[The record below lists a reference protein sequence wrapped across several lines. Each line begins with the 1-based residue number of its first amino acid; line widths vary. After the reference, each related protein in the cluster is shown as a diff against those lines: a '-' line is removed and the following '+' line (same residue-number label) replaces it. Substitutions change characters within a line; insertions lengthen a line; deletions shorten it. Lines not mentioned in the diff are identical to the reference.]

1 MIRLVAADMD
11 GTLLNSRGEIPAGFG
26 DAVRAL
32 SGNGVR
38 FAVAS
43 GRQYEGVV
51 NYFDGL
57 RDEIIFLCENGA
69 RVVWRGEDIF
79 LSEVPFPK
87 LSEPAELIRSI
98 PNAYPLICVTG
109 AAWIESDDAVLLEN
123 ASIYYKRLEIV
134 PDVLEAAKHD
144 RICKIA
150 AFDADGAE
158 SNSYPPLRRFE
169 DRFRVTLSARCWVDL
184 MNPGVDKG
192 LAMRTLQEYFG
203 CSPEETM
210 AFGDYLNDVPMMEYS
225 FYSYAMANAHPDL
238 KLLCRYETLSNDENG
253 VMTAMRERFPFL

>member
-98 PNAYPLICVTG
+98 PNAYPLICGTG

-134 PDVLEAAKHD
+134 PDVLEAAKH
-144 RICKIA
+144 
-150 AFDADGAE
+150 
-158 SNSYPPLRRFE
+158 PPLRRFE

-192 LAMRTLQEYFG
+192 LAMRKLQEYFG

>member
-98 PNAYPLICVTG
+98 PNAYPLICGTG

-158 SNSYPPLRRFE
+158 SNSYPPLRRLKT
-169 DRFRVTLSARCWVDL
+169 DSGSR
-184 MNPGVDKG
+184 
-192 LAMRTLQEYFG
+192 
-203 CSPEETM
+203 SPRDAGWT
-210 AFGDYLNDVPMMEYS
+210 S
-225 FYSYAMANAHPDL
+225 
-238 KLLCRYETLSNDENG
+238 
-253 VMTAMRERFPFL
+253 

>member
-98 PNAYPLICVTG
+98 PNAYPLICGTG

-192 LAMRTLQEYFG
+192 
-203 CSPEETM
+203 S
-210 AFGDYLNDVPMMEYS
+210 
-225 FYSYAMANAHPDL
+225 
-238 KLLCRYETLSNDENG
+238 CRSISAVRRRRRWLSAI
-253 VMTAMRERFPFL
+253 T

>member
-79 LSEVPFPK
+79 LSAVPFPK

-98 PNAYPLICVTG
+98 PNAYPLICGTG

-123 ASIYYKRLEIV
+123 ASIYYKRL
-134 PDVLEAAKHD
+134 
-144 RICKIA
+144 A

-192 LAMRTLQEYFG
+192 LAMRKLQEYFG

>member
-98 PNAYPLICVTG
+98 PNAYPLICGTG

-150 AFDADGAE
+150 AFDADA
-158 SNSYPPLRRFE
+158 PPLRRPIPGHALRE
-169 DRFRVTLSARCWVDL
+169 MLGGPHESRRRQGARHAEAAGVFRLFAGGDDGFRRLPERRPHD
-184 MNPGVDKG
+184 GVQLLQLRDG
-192 LAMRTLQEYFG
+192 ERASGSEAALPVRNTLQRRKRRNDRHAGTFPV
-203 CSPEETM
+203 SLNR
-210 AFGDYLNDVPMMEYS
+210 YLHD
-225 FYSYAMANAHPDL
+225 
-238 KLLCRYETLSNDENG
+238 T
-253 VMTAMRERFPFL
+253 